1 MKKTIMLMT
10 AALVLALPASGSAAA
25 TTVKIVPGAFTPR
38 HVTIVTGD
46 TITWVN
52 NTNARHQVV
61 SDDGNFSSSVL
72 TAGRSYTHT
81 FQAAGRFAYHDSL
94 YPAPA
99 ATVTVNGPATDVT
112 LSSDDSAV
120 LYGDGTTLSGKI
132 SGADTSGSVV
142 ISSRPVGASAQQVAT
157 VSTDAGGAFSYTVKP
172 AVQTTYTA
180 TWKGATS
187 QPVTIR
193 VHPRV
198 TLARYTPSRL
208 YARIFASVSLADH
221 YVLLQRTTGYGW
233 VTVSRLDL
241 GPRSGRIFK
250 APQLRGYRT
259 YRVYLT
265 GGQAGP
271 GYLDGTSN
279 KLTVHYRR

>member
-1 MKKTIMLMT
+1 MKKTIMLLT
-10 AALVLALPASGSAAA
+10 AVLVLALPASGSAAG
-25 TTVKIVPGAFTPR
+25 TTVKIVPGTFTPR

-46 TITWVN
+46 TITWTN
-52 NTNARHQVV
+52 NTNGRHQVV
-61 SDDGNFSSSVL
+61 SDDGSFTSPVL
-72 TAGRSYTHT
+72 TAGQSYSNT
-81 FQAAGRFAYHDSL
+81 FNAAGKFAYHDSL
-94 YPAPA
+94 HPALGG
-99 ATVTVNGPATDVT
+99 TVTVNGPAANLT
-112 LSSDDSAV
+112 LSSDSSAV

-132 SGADTSGSVV
+132 SGGTSSQSVV

-157 VSTDAGGAFSYTVKP
+157 VPTGADGSFSYTVKP
-172 AVQTTYTA
+172 SVQTTYTA

-187 QPVTIR
+187 RSVTIR

-198 TLARYTPSRL
+198 TLSRYTRTRL
-208 YARIFASVSLADH
+208 YAKVLASVSLANH
-221 YVLLQRTTGYGW
+221 FALLQRATGYGW

-250 APQLRGYRT
+250 APHLRGLRT

-265 GGQAGP
+265 NGQAGP

-279 KLTVHYRR
+279 ELIVYYRR